1 LKDISIIK
9 LTLIFA
15 VVFSLAGLPGAL
27 STSHLPSVQLAHAA
41 SAPSEP
47 WYASGPAEDT
57 LVSSIFGDQNSEFL
71 ALQAGTIDLTD
82 WTLTPTLIASLGG
95 NPGFFVTSQI
105 ASHDFD
111 EVEFHN
117 GNNQWGCDFSYTN
130 SACGID
136 VRQGIAHLLDK
147 NILTTQQADIAGVSL
162 PIDNSVPP
170 SLGLPTPN
178 PCAWDALFPQTG
190 PSCVVGAAGGLAYHL
205 AAATTGVGPS
215 HPTFPW
221 TPGLGTPDFCAAAD
235 HFIHAGIATGKNPT
249 TCVLTGLSA
258 AVTSHP
264 VNMYT
269 RIDDPPRF
277 QAGLSLAEAQ
287 CALFTG
293 SFSQGCGI
301 APSTINLV
309 TVTQGPITGF
319 TGFTTSNT
327 GVNQNWNE
335 YTAGFGSVFPFDVLY
350 FQHHGQFVSG
360 VPSIQPPNG
369 PCSPLAVPSFSA
381 GNYEYI
387 CDPTGDTFNQQLE
400 FAACVSAP
408 GDPTPGQVTPTFGNC
423 TGTTT
428 PSSTSAG
435 YNAEDQAGKRVYTIP
450 IFAPKE
456 QFGYLS
462 NWNRVVN
469 HQGNGIATFY
479 TWLSAHG
486 TAQAQAG
493 TIRQGFKET
502 TKSLSPYIAS
512 TIWDFFM
519 IGNIYDSINVNN
531 PLSNSQLLEWMT
543 VNSLQLD
550 NSALGYTPPAG
561 TVSSFRFTLRNDIYW
576 HDGRKVTSFDVKFS
590 YRTLKDTGAFQGGSL
605 APMVDVTVL
614 SPTQFDINLNA
625 VGPFTKLT
633 LTGPTIIPGRYW
645 SGTCP
650 GGTWDNDVA
659 AGSVPNSCM
668 SADNTKIQPGYDP
681 LKNGIVIG
689 SSAWVCQSS
698 TAVRGAGC
706 DSKADGTQN
715 PDTGGSYTVTRYGL
729 GHAPGSS
736 LTDSYFRS
744 NGAMALWA
752 WSGNNGDF
760 THDFINF
767 SVVARCVGQN
777 LTGGST
783 GCGHWQ
789 QGIGGDVAGAPTKVD
804 VPQIGIVSRFVGV
817 NWVQPFVWT
826 TTPPTGLASYPPVL
840 FEGSNTL
847 NPASVAPC
855 TSAYPIGGYD
865 C

>member
-1 LKDISIIK
+1 MLV
-9 LTLIFA
+9 FA
-15 VVFSLAGLPGAL
+15 VVFSFAGLPGAL
-27 STSHLPSVQLAHAA
+27 SSSLHLPAVPAVRAA
-41 SAPSEP
+41 SAPNEP
-47 WYASGPAEDT
+47 WYASGPSFDN
-57 LVSSIFGDQNSEFL
+57 LVNNIYADQNAEFT
-71 ALQAGTIDLTD
+71 ALQANQIDLTD
-82 WTLTPTLIASLGG
+82 WPLTPALITSLGAQS
-95 NPGFFVTSQI
+95 GFFVTSQI

-111 EVEFHN
+111 ELEFHN
-117 GNNQWGCDFSYTN
+117 GNNFWGCDFSFTN

-136 VRQGIAHLLDK
+136 VRQGVAHLLDK
-147 NILTTQQADIAGVSL
+147 NLLTTQQADIAGVSL

-178 PCAWDALFPQTG
+178 PCAWDALFPQSG
-190 PSCVVGAAGGLAYHL
+190 PTCAVGAAGGLAYHL
-205 AAATTGVGPS
+205 AAATAGVGPS

-235 HFIHAGIATGKNPT
+235 HFIHAGLATGKNPT
-249 TCVLTGLSA
+249 TCVLTGINPTA
-258 AVTSHP
+258 TSHV

-277 QAGLSLAEAQ
+277 QAGLSYAEAQ

-293 SFSQGCGI
+293 TFSQGCTGF
-301 APSTINLV
+301 V

-369 PCSPLAVPSFSA
+369 PCSSLAVPSFSA

-387 CDPTGDTFNQQLE
+387 CDTAGDAFNQQLE

-408 GDPTPGQVTPTFGNC
+408 GDPTPGQVTPTFANC
-423 TGTTT
+423 PGTTT
-428 PSSTSAG
+428 PTSTSAG

-450 IFAPKE
+450 MFAPKE

-462 NWNRVVN
+462 NWNSVIN

-479 TWLSAHG
+479 TWLSAHSANPATG
-486 TAQAQAG
+486 Q

-512 TIWDFFM
+512 TIWDFFT

-543 VNSLQLD
+543 VNSLQLG

-561 TVSSFRFTLRNDIYW
+561 TVSTFRFTLRNDIYW
-576 HDGRKVTSFDVKFS
+576 QDGRKVTSWDVKFS

-633 LTGPTIIPGRYW
+633 LTGPTIFPGRYW
-645 SGTCP
+645 SGTCAL
-650 GGTWDNDVA
+650 GTWDTDVA
-659 AGSVPNSCM
+659 AGNVPNSCM

-681 LKNGIVIG
+681 LLNGIVIG
-689 SSAWVCQSS
+689 SSAWVCQSA
-698 TAVRGAGC
+698 TAVRGVGC
-706 DSKADGTQN
+706 DNKPDGTQN
-715 PDTGGSYTVTRYGL
+715 PDVGQSYTLKRYGA
-729 GHAPGSS
+729 GHVPGSS

-752 WSGNNGDF
+752 WTGNNGDF

-767 SVVARCVGQN
+767 SVVARCVGQAV
-777 LTGGST
+777 TGTST

-789 QGIGGDVAGAPTKVD
+789 EGIGGDVNSAATKVD
-804 VPQIGIVSRFVGV
+804 VSQIGIVSRFVGV
-817 NWVQPFVWT
+817 NWVAPFVWT
-826 TTPPTGLASYPPVL
+826 TTPPIGLASYPPTLV
-840 FEGSNTL
+840 EGSATL
-847 NPASVAPC
+847 SPSTTAGCA
-855 TSAYPIGGYD
+855 SAYPLGGYD